1 MDVRTLVSF
10 LQSYCNEGRAL
21 DEVEILDS
29 DGNTICALDKICL
42 ATDHDRE
49 VVQIT
54 VHHKK
59 GE

>member
-1 MDVRTLVSF
+1 MDVRKLVAI

-29 DGNTICALDKICL
+29 DGNTICELDNIHL
-42 ATDHDRE
+42 ATDHNRE

-54 VHHKK
+54 IHHKK
-59 GE
+59 C